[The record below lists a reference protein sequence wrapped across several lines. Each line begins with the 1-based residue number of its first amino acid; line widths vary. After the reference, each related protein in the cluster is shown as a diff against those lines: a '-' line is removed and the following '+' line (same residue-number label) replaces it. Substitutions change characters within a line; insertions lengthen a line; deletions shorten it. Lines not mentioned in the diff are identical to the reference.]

1 MLSLPSGFYFKHQV
15 WCIFIILW
23 RSMQLVNNISVR
35 EKVQN
40 CSYEVSSWRE
50 NYLCKYWVWRSNH
63 FPSLSLTHTACLS
76 LSTQIDVYRFEIVNS
91 LPISEFITWEHLQ
104 TDPIRKPELALP
116 VSIPSD
122 EPQARTVSLP
132 LWGGCW
138 GLCQKGVRSVSVC
151 VYVYVSGGMP
161 LGQRHCD
168 YMIAV
173 MKGLHSSSYVQ
184 QQFFKDQTRSVLWW
198 SLQVWWS
205 QWNRFIS

>member
-76 LSTQIDVYRFEIVNS
+76 LSTQIDVYRFETVNS

-104 TDPIRKPELALP
+104 TDPIRKPALALP

-161 LGQRHCD
+161 LGQLLEFTLKQLCPTTILQRSNKVS
-168 YMIAV
+168 AV
-173 MKGLHSSSYVQ
+173 MEFASMMV
-184 QQFFKDQTRSVLWW
+184 SVKQIYFLR
-198 SLQVWWS
+198 V
-205 QWNRFIS
+205 

>member
-1 MLSLPSGFYFKHQV
+1 MDFILSTRCGAFLSSSGEA
-15 WCIFIILW
+15 CN
-23 RSMQLVNNISVR
+23 SSVNNISVR
-35 EKVQN
+35 KKKVQN
-40 CSYEVSSWRE
+40 CSYEVSSWQE

-76 LSTQIDVYRFEIVNS
+76 LSTQIDVYRFETVNS

-104 TDPIRKPELALP
+104 TDPVRKPELALP

-151 VYVYVSGGMP
+151 VCVCLCVWGNAIGAKTLWLHDSCDEGFTLKQLCPTTILQRSNKVS
-161 LGQRHCD
+161 
-168 YMIAV
+168 AV
-173 MKGLHSSSYVQ
+173 MEFASTMV
-184 QQFFKDQTRSVLWW
+184 SV
-198 SLQVWWS
+198 
-205 QWNRFIS
+205 